1 MVFFM
6 RYPPKVSHINAFVFE
21 MGSEDMART
30 LNRRATTSINSPEQR
45 QPFLYYIREAVR
57 ASCHDFE
64 ESAKN
69 HNGSTDCSPLSHR
82 RRMRSDPS
90 AEIDRTAGRKP
101 HLDSDQNPD
110 LGLPDLRRKSV
121 HPLPPHC

>member
-1 MVFFM
+1 
-6 RYPPKVSHINAFVFE
+6 

-45 QPFLYYIREAVR
+45 QPYLYYIREAVQ

-69 HNGSTDCSPLSHR
+69 HNDSTACLEEGRRHREQRVRVRSRMLGDHKVVQEEKEEKGPPIFPL
-82 RRMRSDPS
+82 
-90 AEIDRTAGRKP
+90 
-101 HLDSDQNPD
+101 
-110 LGLPDLRRKSV
+110 
-121 HPLPPHC
+121 